1 MSKGVKLVKPASYA
15 ALIILLFLIPG
26 FIKEEYAL
34 HLLILVGINIIL
46 TSSLRTIASTGLFS
60 LAHAGF
66 MAVGAYTSA
75 LLVTKSGLSSWAAL
89 PLGGIAAALLAL
101 LIGYP
106 FVRVKRAYFA
116 MLTLFTGEVIR
127 LILVEWRGLTGGS
140 MGLLNIPP
148 PNPLVIP
155 GLLNITF
162 NSRTPYYYYIL
173 VLVLITLLFLYRIER
188 TRVGETFLAIQ
199 QVDSIAASVGIDI
212 AWFKVLALCVGCF
225 FAGIAGSFYT
235 HYTLIVTPTSFGIL
249 QSTYIIIYM
258 TVGGRGR
265 FSGPIWGA
273 LILTLIPE
281 VFRIFQAYQP
291 FVFVAALFL
300 VIFFLPGGL
309 VGLTERV
316 RSQIRKLWKGTLTN
330 A

>member
-1 MSKGVKLVKPASYA
+1 MSKGEKLVKPASYA
-15 ALIILLFLIPG
+15 ALIILLFLIPVFVKG
-26 FIKEEYAL
+26 EYVL

-46 TSSLRTIASTGLFS
+46 VSSLRTIASTGLFS
-60 LAHAGF
+60 IAHAGF
-66 MAVGAYTSA
+66 MAVGAYTST
-75 LLVTKSGLSSWAAL
+75 LLVMKLGLSSWAAL

-106 FVRVKRAYFA
+106 FVRVKAAYFA
-116 MLTLFTGEVIR
+116 MLTLFTGQVLQ
-127 LILVEWRGLTGGS
+127 LIIVEWRGLTGGS
-140 MGLLNIPP
+140 MGILNVPR

-162 NSRTPYYYYIL
+162 ASRVPYYYFIL
-173 VLVLITLLFLYRIER
+173 VLVLIILLFLYRIES
-188 TRVGETFLAIQ
+188 TRVGKTLLAIQ
-199 QVDSIAASVGIDI
+199 QSDSMAASVGIDI
-212 AWFKVLALCVGCF
+212 ARFKVLALCVGCF
-225 FAGIAGSFYT
+225 FAGIAGSFYA
-235 HYTLIVTPTSFGIL
+235 HYTRIVTPTSFGIV

-258 TVGGRGR
+258 IVGGRGR

-281 VFRIFQAYQP
+281 VFSRFQAYQP

-300 VIFFLPGGL
+300 VIFFLPEGL
-309 VGLTERV
+309 AGLTERA
-316 RSQIRKLWKGTLTN
+316 RSQIRKLRKGNPTN